1 MSYKNCKITFNVRT
15 PVCITYPWIFFDSL
29 IAHLQMRRFD
39 PVDYRKQDS
48 KVVSHS
54 FLRRLKS
61 ENSYQVIAHN
71 GTVSHA
77 SCSQFDSEMVT
88 TSTIYKR
95 FAASELFRMRNIKM
109 DKGFRIRRGI
119 GHFKDAA
126 IKLVTIPC
134 RTVTFYARA
143 DTERL
148 ASILQGLPGI
158 GKKTSIGFGFI
169 SDYSIDIIRKDCS
182 IIRDGVAMRPI
193 PVRMLESYDDQAVMN
208 WKAPYWGNDVEMCA
222 PPGAKVTMK

>member
-95 FAASELFRMRNIKM
+95 FAASELFRMPKHK
-109 DKGFRIRRGI
+109 DGQGVPHTKGN
-119 GHFKDAA
+119 
-126 IKLVTIPC
+126 
-134 RTVTFYARA
+134 RT
-143 DTERL
+143 
-148 ASILQGLPGI
+148 LQGC
-158 GKKTSIGFGFI
+158 
-169 SDYSIDIIRKDCS
+169 R
-182 IIRDGVAMRPI
+182 R
-193 PVRMLESYDDQAVMN
+193 
-208 WKAPYWGNDVEMCA
+208 
-222 PPGAKVTMK
+222 